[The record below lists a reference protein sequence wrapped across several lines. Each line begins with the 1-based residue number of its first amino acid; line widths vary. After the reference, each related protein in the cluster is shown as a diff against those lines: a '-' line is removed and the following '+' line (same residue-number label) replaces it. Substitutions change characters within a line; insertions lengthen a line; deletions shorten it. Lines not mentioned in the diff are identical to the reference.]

1 MACSKARC
9 SASITLMPPLSY
21 RTATIDFKEN
31 GTIAIVL
38 QLIDVYLISIW
49 HRINTRWASSNLR
62 IVLNRIAQKIIKKT
76 FKTSAGYATR

>member
-1 MACSKARC
+1 
-9 SASITLMPPLSY
+9 MPPLGY
-21 RTATIDFKEN
+21 DAITIDFKEN

-49 HRINTRWASSNLR
+49 HRINTCWVSSNLL

-76 FKTSAGYATR
+76 FKTSGGYATR